1 MDLTGRVALVTGGG
15 TGLGREISLALAE
28 AGCDVAINYSR
39 SEREAHET
47 AETVAG
53 HGRRARVVRADV
65 SDDAAVRR
73 MVEEVVG
80 ELGGLDVLV
89 NNAGTTRYA
98 PLRDL
103 EAVTDEAW
111 DRLLAVNLKGPFFCA
126 RAAAPHL
133 RARGHGKIVNTAS
146 NSAFRPSGSSIAYMA
161 SKAGLVMLTK
171 CLAQALAPEIQV
183 NAIAPGWLETRW
195 AEMHLPPDARARML
209 SQGAVAPVDLGDV
222 AQAVVFLART
232 DSVTGQTMIIDRGQT
247 LL

>member
-15 TGLGREISLALAE
+15 TGLGRAISLALAE

-39 SEREAHET
+39 SEQEAHET
-47 AETVAG
+47 AETVAT
-53 HGRRARVVRADV
+53 HGRRAHVVRADV
-65 SDDAAVRR
+65 SDDAAVHR

-80 ELGGLDVLV
+80 EMGGLDVLV

-103 EAVTDEAW
+103 DAVTEDAW

-146 NSAFRPSGSSIAYMA
+146 NSAFRPSGSSIAYMT

-183 NAIAPGWLETRW
+183 NAVAPGWLETRW
-195 AEMHLPPDARARML
+195 AEVHLPPDARARML
-209 SQGAVAPVDLGDV
+209 SQGAVPPADLGDV

-232 DSVTGQTMIIDRGQT
+232 DSVTGQTLIIDRGQT